1 MNNEQ
6 IIILGAGAAG
16 LMAAKELTAKG
27 GRVTV
32 LEARDYLGGRI
43 HTLYGAPFA
52 THAELGAEWV
62 HGDLPVSL
70 ALLQEAGLPYHKTGG
85 KMWQSRDGQLRQEG
99 HQVEHWELFEEKLE
113 EQKTDTTLDVF
124 LQEYFGEDKY
134 EGVRQSARRYASGFD
149 TADPARAS
157 VLALKEEWLG
167 EDENQYRPDTGYQ
180 PMINYLADKC
190 REQGAKII
198 ASAVAQQIL
207 HDEDGVTVI
216 TDDGVSYSGDKLII
230 TLPIGVLQAA
240 AGEKGAISFSPAL
253 PETKHA
259 IDGMAMGAII
269 KVLLQFKEAFWEHAE
284 VTEKAGK
291 SMAGF
296 GFIISDQVIPTYWTQ
311 NPEKSALLTG
321 WLGGPEAAVLKDAA
335 DDHILAL
342 TIQSLGKIFDMQEAD
357 IRNLLSGAEV
367 MNWTADPY
375 SRGSYSYATVHTA
388 EARKVLTAPING
400 AIYFAGEGLYDGPE
414 MGTVEAALASG
425 KKIAEIIL
433 G

>member
-1 MNNEQ
+1 
-6 IIILGAGAAG
+6 
-16 LMAAKELTAKG
+16 
-27 GRVTV
+27 
-32 LEARDYLGGRI
+32 
-43 HTLYGAPFA
+43 
-52 THAELGAEWV
+52 
-62 HGDLPVSL
+62 
-70 ALLQEAGLPYHKTGG
+70 
-85 KMWQSRDGQLRQEG
+85 
-99 HQVEHWELFEEKLE
+99 
-113 EQKTDTTLDVF
+113 
-124 LQEYFGEDKY
+124 
-134 EGVRQSARRYASGFD
+134 
-149 TADPARAS
+149 
-157 VLALKEEWLG
+157 
-167 EDENQYRPDTGYQ
+167 
-180 PMINYLADKC
+180 
-190 REQGAKII
+190 
-198 ASAVAQQIL
+198 
-207 HDEDGVTVI
+207 
-216 TDDGVSYSGDKLII
+216 
-230 TLPIGVLQAA
+230 
-240 AGEKGAISFSPAL
+240 
-253 PETKHA
+253 
-259 IDGMAMGAII
+259 
-269 KVLLQFKEAFWEHAE
+269 
-284 VTEKAGK
+284 
-291 SMAGF
+291 MAGF